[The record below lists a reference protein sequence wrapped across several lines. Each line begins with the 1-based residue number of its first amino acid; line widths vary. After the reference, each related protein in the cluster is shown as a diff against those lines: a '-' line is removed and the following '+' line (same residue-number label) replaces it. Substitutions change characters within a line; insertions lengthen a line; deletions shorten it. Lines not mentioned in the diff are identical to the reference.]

1 MTTASPRDASQPPRA
16 LPVPA
21 LAVRVA
27 ALLICGG
34 LASILTAWGFQ
45 LIGGYV
51 PCKLCLEQRVPYYA
65 GLPLAVLALALMLG
79 GAAGPL
85 RRTATIL
92 LLLAVAAVFA
102 YGAALGI
109 YQAGAEW
116 GFWAGPN
123 DCGGGTAAPGSAANM
138 LNALRS
144 TRVVSCT
151 EASWRMFGL
160 SFAGWNAV
168 ISAGLALLAL
178 VAAAVL
184 RRGASS

>member
-1 MTTASPRDASQPPRA
+1 MSD
-16 LPVPA
+16 PA
-21 LAVRVA
+21 RTSRQLVM
-27 ALLICGG
+27 LLIAGG

-51 PCKLCLEQRVPYYA
+51 PCKLCLEQRIPYYV
-65 GLPLAVLALALMLG
+65 GLPLALLALLVMLRG
-79 GAAGPL
+79 TPAQGRL
-85 RRTATIL
+85 VVTV

-102 YGAALGI
+102 WGAGI
-109 YQAGAEW
+109 GAYQAGAEW
-116 GFWAGPN
+116 GFWAGPA
-123 DCGGGTAAPGSAANM
+123 DCGGGGGLPDSAANM

-168 ISAGLALLAL
+168 ISAGVAVLALAG
-178 VAAAVL
+178 AWIW
-184 RRGASS
+184 RRGSAA